1 MEEEAKKD
9 AERKRQEDL
18 DKEAKRRAVKENNE
32 KLLEEKRNFYLH
44 KMNETDEKVFRSQ
57 IQKTFELKEK
67 HNIDVLKRTDRRE
80 NVERIQKMQEYQRDK
95 IMEKILRD
103 NEKAQRIKEEK
114 ANLLE
119 TRMRLRQEIDRNKQE
134 IMEKF
139 QKVKMGK
146 VNQPNKLIFYIKI

>member
-1 MEEEAKKD
+1 M
-9 AERKRQEDL
+9 
-18 DKEAKRRAVKENNE
+18 KENND
-32 KLLEEKRNFYLH
+32 KLLEEKRNFYLK

-57 IQKTFELKEK
+57 MQKTFDLREK
-67 HNIDVLKRTDRRE
+67 HNIDVLKKTDRRE

-95 IMEKILRD
+95 IMEKIMRD

-146 VNQPNKLIFYIKI
+146 VNLFNKFIFFNKILF